1 MFELFK
7 RPTQKYPVNPKFRA
21 YGKARLDIAQRA
33 ASSSDWEKL
42 WKKPANSFPF
52 TWGEPW
58 KQCVEYRVD
67 DFAAEVGFWIDVIGL
82 PVNAFDPD
90 YAMFTSPGRDFNFA
104 IVPAPPGSHSTPSDA
119 IRIQFMLEDV
129 LAAAAILEGR
139 GVVFEQWPQPCAASS
154 SLYIGY
160 FRTPHG
166 ICVDL
171 WGVVERG
178 NPDDASQVQAIVG
191 EIGELAEDEIVDET
205 VSEQVQEPLASES
218 QIGLDLEGT
227 REPDLPSPPDQVDG
241 VTDLPEDDAEDE
253 AVGDT
258 SFEYVYDENIP

>member
-42 WKKPANSFPF
+42 WVKPAHNFPF

-58 KQCVEYRVD
+58 KQCIEYRVD

-104 IVPAPPGSHSTPSDA
+104 VVPAPPGSHSTPSDA

-129 LAAAAILEGR
+129 LAAAVTLQGR
-139 GVVFEQWPQPCAASS
+139 GVAFEQWPQPCAAGS
-154 SLYIGY
+154 SLHIGY

-171 WGVVERG
+171 WGVVEQE
-178 NPDDASQVQAIVG
+178 NPDDTS
-191 EIGELAEDEIVDET
+191 LAEAVPEETGEPAGDEIVDEGGSNARQDLS
-205 VSEQVQEPLASES
+205 VSEVQVE
-218 QIGLDLEGT
+218 LDLEGA
-227 REPDLPSPPDQVDG
+227 REPDLPSLPDQAGDETESPEVDI
-241 VTDLPEDDAEDE
+241 EEAQDDADY
-253 AVGDT
+253 
-258 SFEYVYDENIP
+258 EYVYEDLP